1 MSAKRDIYWRI
12 GLAYLFLMLFG
23 AGIIWQVFYIQNVR
37 GSYYRS
43 LIDSIVTKY
52 EPVAAERG
60 NIYSADG
67 RLLATSLPMFDIRM
81 DMKADGLTKEIFSA
95 GIDSLCLCLAET
107 FGDRSSADYKKQLMA
122 ARKRGDRYFLV
133 RKNVTY
139 PQLMQVR
146 AFPVWR
152 HGQFKGG
159 LIAVQHNKRVYPYK
173 ELANRT
179 IGYMRDASVQPVGLE
194 GQFNDVLTGIPGKRL
209 VQKVSGGQFLPI
221 NDKNEIDPQNG
232 RDVMTTIDVNL
243 QDVAEDALLKTL
255 LQHDADHGCCVV
267 MDVKTGAIRAIANLG
282 KGANGVYR
290 ESYNYAVGESHE
302 PGSTFK
308 LASMLAVLEDG
319 YVSLNDTVDLELGIH
334 QYWNQTMRDAE
345 RHNLKRVNIISA
357 FAHSSNVGISKLI
370 YENYNREPEKYLQHL
385 RHLGLDKKLNLELPG
400 EQKPYIKSS
409 KDKTFT
415 RYSLPWMSVGYEV
428 RVSPLQIL
436 SVYNA
441 VANGGVMMKPYLVES
456 IHEYGQPV
464 QEFKPVVLNER
475 ICSPQTL
482 QSLQV
487 LLKAVVDSGTAKNL
501 RNPNYTVAG
510 KTGTAQIADEKHG
523 YGNRVYQSSFVGYF
537 PAENPHYSCIV
548 VVNAPSNGVYY
559 GALVAAPVF
568 REIADKIYATNLD
581 LHPALTVQLTDS
593 PSLPAVKSGYASDI
607 NLVLAQLGIPRAGT
621 SATPWS
627 SASITETAVTI
638 QSKQVTERTGLVP
651 DVKGMG
657 LKDALYLLENSGLKV
672 NVNGAGK
679 VVAQSIDPNT
689 AVRKGDEISIILK
702 L

>member
-1 MSAKRDIYWRI
+1 
-12 GLAYLFLMLFG
+12 
-23 AGIIWQVFYIQNVR
+23 
-37 GSYYRS
+37 
-43 LIDSIVTKY
+43 
-52 EPVAAERG
+52 
-60 NIYSADG
+60 
-67 RLLATSLPMFDIRM
+67 
-81 DMKADGLTKEIFSA
+81 
-95 GIDSLCLCLAET
+95 
-107 FGDRSSADYKKQLMA
+107 
-122 ARKRGDRYFLV
+122 
-133 RKNVTY
+133 
-139 PQLMQVR
+139 
-146 AFPVWR
+146 
-152 HGQFKGG
+152 
-159 LIAVQHNKRVYPYK
+159 
-173 ELANRT
+173 
-179 IGYMRDASVQPVGLE
+179 
-194 GQFNDVLTGIPGKRL
+194 
-209 VQKVSGGQFLPI
+209 
-221 NDKNEIDPQNG
+221 
-232 RDVMTTIDVNL
+232 
-243 QDVAEDALLKTL
+243 
-255 LQHDADHGCCVV
+255 
-267 MDVKTGAIRAIANLG
+267 
-282 KGANGVYR
+282 
-290 ESYNYAVGESHE
+290 
-302 PGSTFK
+302 
-308 LASMLAVLEDG
+308 
-319 YVSLNDTVDLELGIH
+319 
-334 QYWNQTMRDAE
+334 
-345 RHNLKRVNIISA
+345 
-357 FAHSSNVGISKLI
+357 
-370 YENYNREPEKYLQHL
+370 
-385 RHLGLDKKLNLELPG
+385 
-400 EQKPYIKSS
+400 
-409 KDKTFT
+409 
-415 RYSLPWMSVGYEV
+415 MSVGYEV